1 MISDFT
7 NVYLVRLRFTFTFC
21 KKKKLTDLALN

>member
-7 NVYLVRLRFTFTFC
+7 NVYFVRLRFTFTFS
-21 KKKKLTDLALN
+21 KKKLTDLVLN